1 MGRYRVMADG
11 GSGPVDVEATRATDA
26 VGEVF
31 TLDYYKEGLESCRSY
46 VYWVRDEHCNVEG
59 YEVTGRETLDI
70 TSTRCRR
77 NPSDAVLAELRGD
90 EVQP

>member
-1 MGRYRVMADG
+1 MGMYRVMAEG
-11 GSGPVDVEATRATDA
+11 GSGPVDVAALRATDA
-26 VGEVF
+26 VDEVF
-31 TLDYYKEGLESCRSY
+31 ALDYYEEGLEPGRSY
-46 VYWVRDEHCNVEG
+46 VYWVRDEHCNLEG